1 MQIYLAVTPAE
12 AQEASRFRC
21 SLAHVAYCIGPDS
34 TLLRQNLLLQTRGG
48 LLSVTDRGAPFIASP
63 ERLSAAALRECGRR
77 SYGGVLLDF
86 EQPPAPDRLAFAETL
101 ARRLSP
107 RPVYVPESYAAAS
120 GAIPLI
126 CTAISGGN
134 FVQRLQEAAA
144 GRDRAGGLALDVQ
157 RLRMD
162 FTLPAQSGEGR
173 PLSGRDLQDLLDRG
187 IRAGTAALDGLM
199 AAGGASDWVR
209 SLVIDGVCTGVG
221 SVLSFLPIIVL
232 LFFFLS
238 LLEDSGYMAR
248 VAFVMDKLL
257 RKIGLSGRSFVPM
270 LIGFG
275 CSVPAIMSA
284 RTLSSERD
292 RKMTILLTPFMS
304 CSAKLPIYG
313 MIITAFFPTHRALL
327 MLSVYLIGILVAILS
342 GLLLKGTVFRGN
354 PVPFVM
360 ELPAYRIPSPKSVL
374 LLMWEKAKDF
384 LRKAFTIIFVASIV
398 IWFLQSFDL
407 HLNMVADPSH
417 SILAKLGS
425 LIGPVFAPLGFTD
438 WRASTAL
445 ITGIT
450 AKESVVSTLTVLTGA
465 ATTADLSAAL
475 SAIFTPLSAFSF
487 LVFTVL
493 YMPCVAAFAASRREL
508 GSTKGA
514 ILTAAYQTG
523 AAYVVALAVYQIGSL
538 FLR

>member
-173 PLSGRDLQDLLDRG
+173 PLSGRELQDLLDRESPSVFFSQDLCA
-187 IRAGTAALDGLM
+187 RYFTYARDGE
-199 AAGGASDWVR
+199 
-209 SLVIDGVCTGVG
+209 THF
-221 SVLSFLPIIVL
+221 VLF
-232 LFFFLS
+232 
-238 LLEDSGYMAR
+238 DDA
-248 VAFVMDKLL
+248 D
-257 RKIGLSGRSFVPM
+257 
-270 LIGFG
+270 
-275 CSVPAIMSA
+275 
-284 RTLSSERD
+284 TLSQ
-292 RKMTILLTPFMS
+292 
-304 CSAKLPIYG
+304 KLRTG
-313 MIITAFFPTHRALL
+313 
-327 MLSVYLIGILVAILS
+327 
-342 GLLLKGTVFRGN
+342 GN
-354 PVPFVM
+354 M
-360 ELPAYRIPSPKSVL
+360 
-374 LLMWEKAKDF
+374 
-384 LRKAFTIIFVASIV
+384 
-398 IWFLQSFDL
+398 
-407 HLNMVADPSH
+407 
-417 SILAKLGS
+417 G
-425 LIGPVFAPLGFTD
+425 FA
-438 WRASTAL
+438 
-445 ITGIT
+445 
-450 AKESVVSTLTVLTGA
+450 
-465 ATTADLSAAL
+465 
-475 SAIFTPLSAFSF
+475 
-487 LVFTVL
+487 
-493 YMPCVAAFAASRREL
+493 AAFLMYTEVQDLLPKLFPGRR
-508 GSTKGA
+508 T
-514 ILTAAYQTG
+514 
-523 AAYVVALAVYQIGSL
+523 
-538 FLR
+538 